1 MKCIEAA
8 VIVILL
14 ATFLPTHRALLHDIH
29 EVVDFDTAN
38 LREFQYF
45 KNLPSQDPKRAAQ
58 ANLFLEHFQ
67 KKKAVLDYIEHLFL
81 GNSPFTKESEIPFD
95 PHFGRAWRPYFVKKY
110 GWRGERLI
118 DALGRGYSVKYL
130 RKYGAI
136 PKEYGTKY
144 YPN

>member
-1 MKCIEAA
+1 MP
-8 VIVILL
+8 L
-14 ATFLPTHRALLHDIH
+14 HQALLHDIH
-29 EVVDFDTAN
+29 DVIDFDAVN
-38 LREFQYF
+38 LREFKFF

-81 GNSPFTKESEIPFD
+81 GNSPFTQESEIPFD
-95 PHFGRAWRPYFVKKY
+95 PHFGRAWRPYFVRKY

-118 DALGRGYSVKYL
+118 DSLGRGYSMKQL
-130 RKYGAI
+130 RQYGAI
-136 PKEYGTKY
+136 PKDYGTKY